1 MTMSLNSTAYNL
13 IRGTTS
19 DQVDDSILSDNPIL
33 LKECDDVDN
42 LSEFNAAASPGV
54 QLPNGACAESAIHN
68 KATWASAY
76 IGLTSTVIGA
86 GILGLPHAF
95 ASTGFVGGAI
105 LLLFCGGSS
114 ALALH
119 FLVKC
124 AKSIPGSASFYSVAE
139 VALPGY
145 SSWIDLAVAI
155 KCYGVA
161 TSYLIVV
168 GDLMPA
174 GTKLLNTDLI
184 LRSSHLIVHSCIFN
198 SYASA

>member
-1 MTMSLNSTAYNL
+1 MYKCMTMSLNSTAYNL
-13 IRGTTS
+13 IKTTTS
-19 DQVDDSILSDNPIL
+19 DQVDDSVLSDNPIL
-33 LKECDDVDN
+33 FQHCDDTDN
-42 LSEFNAAASPGV
+42 SIVFNATASEGV
-54 QLPNGACAESAIHN
+54 MLPDGECAESAILN

-95 ASTGFVGGAI
+95 ASTGFVGGAM
-105 LLLFCGGSS
+105 LLLFCGCSS

-145 SSWIDLAVAI
+145 SSFIDLAVAV

-174 GTKLLNTDLI
+174 GKEL
-184 LRSSHLIVHSCIFN
+184 
-198 SYASA
+198 